1 MEMESGPKLNTHYE
15 HLDKGIKPIITCIG
29 TPEDFGRIPGKP
41 FGHFDERLKNNNVTN
56 VAYFHQVPGF
66 TDENVLNEKDKNYVI
81 SKVDNTN
88 KFSEEIL
95 ECTSV
100 IIAGVDKE
108 TGENISF
115 LSHQN
120 PNDFLFRKRGEF
132 IQDFEKKLEEIR
144 VRCKKGTVDAIIL
157 GGNYM
162 DVISENSPNGE
173 TLSEIYVDSINLLS
187 QEIEKFFKF
196 KPEIINGPK
205 FKLGEQDD
213 IFYDNKKRR
222 VYFMRPEVNSN
233 TQSFKAE
240 SFEDQ
245 KDEGF

>member
-1 MEMESGPKLNTHYE
+1 MKIESGPKLNTHYE
-15 HLDKGIKPIITCIG
+15 HLTPGVKPIMTCIG
-29 TPEDFGRIPGKP
+29 APEDFGHKKGEIFQRFNENFK
-41 FGHFDERLKNNNVTN
+41 NVTN
-56 VAYFHQVPGF
+56 VAYFHKAPGF

-81 SKVDNTN
+81 SNIDNTN
-88 KFSEEIL
+88 KFSEEFL

-100 IIAGVDKE
+100 IVSGLDKE

-144 VRCKKGTVDAIIL
+144 VRCKEGTVDAVIL

-162 DVISENSPNGE
+162 DIISKNSPNGD
-173 TLSEIYVDSINLLS
+173 TLAEIYVETINLLS
-187 QEIEKFFKF
+187 NEVEKFFKF

-205 FKLGEQDD
+205 FNLKEQDD

-222 VYFMRPEVNSN
+222 VYFIRPEVNTN
-233 TQSFKAE
+233 TQSFVAD